1 METRESISQ
10 QIQGLIER
18 SNSFLNTEKNKQRA
32 VAYMYIILS
41 LFTLAAF
48 GIFAIGPTITTIS
61 QLNKQYEENAD
72 VLKALEQKNTNLQKL
87 NSEFIAVEPELNLLD
102 KAIPLTPK
110 VTELT
115 RQIEII
121 ATRNNLSVVKLDSG
135 LVELYPTKN
144 ANNPVFSYTFAVTVD
159 GTERDINKF
168 VQDVIN
174 MERIIGIERLTTGK
188 QLKQAFT
195 ATVVGRAF
203 FYQP

>member
-87 NSEFIAVEPELNLLD
+87 NSEFVAVEPELNLLD